1 MKGYGN
7 VPLVDIVLRIVR
19 RTSISLRYVGW
30 RFVDSVISGILAVL
44 QKKTIFGSFANVNLN
59 PTGDRKFLL
68 SI

>member
-1 MKGYGN
+1 VILSPG
-7 VPLVDIVLRIVR
+7 
-19 RTSISLRYVGW
+19 TSISLRYVGW